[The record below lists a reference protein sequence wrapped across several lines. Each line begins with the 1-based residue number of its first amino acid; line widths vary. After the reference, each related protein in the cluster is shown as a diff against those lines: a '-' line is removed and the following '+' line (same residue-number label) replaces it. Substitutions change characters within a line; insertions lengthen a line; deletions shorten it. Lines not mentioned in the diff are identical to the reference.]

1 MSHKCDESTSVV
13 LEHMPPDEILADM
26 AELFK
31 VCGDFVRIK
40 ILFALYCGELCVS
53 DIVKI
58 AGTSQSAVSHQLR
71 ILKSARLVR
80 YRREG
85 KTVLYSLADNH
96 VKTIFSQGM
105 EHVEE

>member
-1 MSHKCDESTSVV
+1 MHECKKCREEVNKS
-13 LEHMPPDEILADM
+13 MPHDEILMDM

-31 VCGDFVRIK
+31 VCGDFARIK
-40 ILFALYCGELCVS
+40 ILFSLYTCELCVS

-58 AGTSQSAVSHQLR
+58 VGSSQSAVSHQLR
-71 ILKSARLVR
+71 ILKAARLVK

-85 KTVLYSLADNH
+85 RLLLYSLADGH
-96 VKTIFSQGM
+96 IKSIFGQGM